1 MPNSARG
8 LEVQDGVCSPPW
20 QRVTTSRFLN
30 MWRDPATKIQWP
42 VPHVMCM
49 FASVLASRWVIAGLG
64 HPHSFVD
71 SFQPVAG
78 EAHGQ
83 RVWPA
88 WGSCVHSSSG
98 WLSPW
103 FSRDFSA
110 ATPPCWECL
119 QVRDFASSRSVPLA
133 SSAPQ
138 MLREWVSEWMNDE
151 LGCLESW
158 DPFHP
163 ILSSFP
169 PHFWSPWFTCL
180 ASHGLHHS
188 QLLPS
193 TFTWWCFC

>member
-1 MPNSARG
+1 MHLLFLLWRGSLCSKDGYHAVRNAEKHCGPWGCGSPEEKMPNSARG

-138 MLREWVSEWMNDE
+138 MFREWVSEWMND
-151 LGCLESW
+151 
-158 DPFHP
+158 
-163 ILSSFP
+163 
-169 PHFWSPWFTCL
+169 
-180 ASHGLHHS
+180 
-188 QLLPS
+188 
-193 TFTWWCFC
+193 